1 LASGIAP
8 GQEEIE
14 TRINN
19 NYYKLFS
26 DSAVKVENSSAFGAK
41 ANAESG
47 FAVKK
52 NAARV
57 KKTISFAG

>member
-1 LASGIAP
+1 M
-8 GQEEIE
+8 EYK
-14 TRINN
+14 NCN
-19 NYYKLFS
+19 NYYKFFA

-41 ANAESG
+41 ANTVSG

-52 NAARV
+52 SGARSLRV